1 MNRQVA
7 IVGVGWSGYRSIT
20 PDLSYKELMF
30 EAATQAYADA
40 GIDPRNDVDGFVT
53 TAEDMH
59 EGTSIFDEYVPDQ
72 LGALQRPMH
81 TITGD
86 GLHGMAAAYMQITAG
101 LMDVVVLEAHS
112 KASNILTFPE
122 ITAFA
127 MDPVYNRPLRAH
139 PYFIAGMEM
148 NRYLVESGNML
159 EACAYVAAKNKRNAM
174 LNPLAA
180 FPADIEMDEVL
191 FSAPVAE
198 PLNRLQ
204 IAPHADGCIV
214 MVLADEKTAQTLTD
228 VPVWVRG
235 LGWANDTH
243 TLESRP
249 WGRAVYAE
257 LAGQM
262 AYRTGGVRSPRTEID
277 FAEIDDGFAYKELQH
292 LEALSLADEGR
303 AGEWTLAGCTEATGE
318 FPVNVS
324 GGCLGC
330 GHLLDASGLARAL
343 EVVLQLRGEAGQRQL
358 EDVQTGLAFGWR
370 SVPTTAGA
378 AAILSVD

>member
-1 MNRQVA
+1 MNREVA

-30 EAATQAYADA
+30 EAATKAYAEA
-40 GIDPRNDVDGFVT
+40 EIDPRRDVDGFVT
-53 TAEDMH
+53 AAEDFY

-72 LGALQRPMH
+72 LGAMQRPMH

-86 GLHGMAAAYMQITAG
+86 GLHALAAAYMQVASG

-112 KASNILTFPE
+112 KASNILTLSH

-127 MDPVYNRPLRAH
+127 MDPVFNRPLSAH

-148 NRYLVESGNML
+148 TRFMAESGATL
-159 EACAYVAAKNKRNAM
+159 EECAYVAAKNKRNAM

-180 FPADIEMDEVL
+180 FPAEIDVGEVL
-191 FSAPVAE
+191 LSAPVAE
-198 PLNRLQ
+198 PLTRLQ
-204 IAPHADGCIV
+204 VAPHADGAIV
-214 MVLADEKTAQTLTD
+214 MVLADGQTARVLTD
-228 VPVWVRG
+228 KPIWVRG
-235 LGWANDTH
+235 LGWCNDTH

-257 LAGQM
+257 LAARM
-262 AYRTGGVRSPRTEID
+262 AYRTAGIRSPRMEID
-277 FAEIDDGFAYKELQH
+277 FAEVDDAFTYKELQH
-292 LEALSLADEGR
+292 LEALGLCDAGR
-303 AGEWTLAGCTEATGE
+303 AGAWTAAGGTELSGE
-318 FPVNVS
+318 FPVNPS

-358 EDVQTGLAFGWR
+358 EDVQTGLAFAWR

-378 AAILSVD
+378 TVILSN

>member
-1 MNRQVA
+1 MNREVA

-30 EAATQAYADA
+30 EAATKAYAEV

-86 GLHGMAAAYMQITAG
+86 GLHGLAAAYMQIASG
-101 LMDVVVLEAHS
+101 LMDIVVLEAHS
-112 KASNILTFPE
+112 KASNILTLSH

-127 MDPVYNRPLRAH
+127 MDPVFNRPLSAH

-148 NRYLVESGNML
+148 NRFMAETGTTL
-159 EACAYVAAKNKRNAM
+159 EECAYVAAKNKRNAM

-180 FPADIEMDEVL
+180 FPADIETAEVL
-191 FSAPVAE
+191 LSAPVAE
-198 PLNRLQ
+198 PLTRLQ
-204 IAPHADGCIV
+204 IAPHADGAIV
-214 MVLADEKTAQTLTD
+214 MVLADGQTARTLTD
-228 VPVWVRG
+228 TPIWVRG
-235 LGWANDTH
+235 LGWCNDTH

-249 WGRAVYAE
+249 WANAVYAE
-257 LAGQM
+257 LSAQM
-262 AYRTGGVRSPRTEID
+262 AYRTAGIRSPRTEID
-277 FAEIDDGFAYKELQH
+277 FAEIDDAFAYKELQH
-292 LEALSLADEGR
+292 LEALGLCDEGH
-303 AGEWTLAGCTEATGE
+303 AGAWSAAGGTELTGE
-318 FPVNVS
+318 FPVNPS

-343 EVVLQLRGEAGQRQL
+343 EVVLQLRGQAGQRQL
-358 EDVQTGLAFGWR
+358 EDVETGMAFGWR

-378 AAILSVD
+378 AAIFSN

>member
-1 MNRQVA
+1 MNREVA

-30 EAATQAYADA
+30 EAATKAYAEA
-40 GIDPRNDVDGFVT
+40 EIDPRRDVDGFVT
-53 TAEDMH
+53 AAEDFY

-72 LGALQRPMH
+72 LGAMQRPMH

-86 GLHGMAAAYMQITAG
+86 GLHALAAAYMQVASG

-112 KASNILTFPE
+112 KASNILTLSH

-127 MDPVYNRPLRAH
+127 MDPVFNRPLSAH
-139 PYFIAGMEM
+139 PYFIAGLEM
-148 NRYLVESGNML
+148 TRFMAESGATL
-159 EACAYVAAKNKRNAM
+159 EECAHVAAKNKRNAM

-180 FPADIEMDEVL
+180 FPAEIDVGEVL
-191 FSAPVAE
+191 LSAPVAE
-198 PLNRLQ
+198 PLTRLQ
-204 IAPHADGCIV
+204 IAPHADGAIV
-214 MVLADEKTAQTLTD
+214 MVLADGQTARVLTD
-228 VPVWVRG
+228 KPIWVRG
-235 LGWANDTH
+235 LGWCNDTH

-257 LAGQM
+257 LSARM
-262 AYRTGGVRSPRTEID
+262 AYRTAGIRSPRMEID
-277 FAEIDDGFAYKELQH
+277 FAEVDDAFTYKELQH
-292 LEALSLADEGR
+292 LEALDLCDAGR
-303 AGEWTLAGCTEATGE
+303 AGAWTAAGGTELSGE
-318 FPVNVS
+318 FPVNPS

-358 EDVQTGLAFGWR
+358 EDVQTGLAFAWR

-378 AAILSVD
+378 TVILSN

>member
-1 MNRQVA
+1 MNREVA
-7 IVGVGWSGYRSIT
+7 IIGVGWSGYRSIT

-30 EAATQAYADA
+30 EAASKAYDDA
-40 GIDPRNDVDGFVT
+40 GIDPRNDVGGFVT

-86 GLHGMAAAYMQITAG
+86 GLHGLAAAYMQVASG
-101 LMDVVVLEAHS
+101 LMNVAVLEAHS
-112 KASNILTFPE
+112 KASNILTLSH

-127 MDPVYNRPLRAH
+127 MDPVFNRPLQAH

-148 NRYLVESGNML
+148 MRFMAETGTTLD
-159 EACAYVAAKNKRNAM
+159 ACAYVAAKNKRNAM

-180 FPADIEMDEVL
+180 FPVYIDIGEVVL
-191 FSAPVAE
+191 SEKVAE
-198 PLNRLQ
+198 PLTRLQ
-204 IAPHADGCIV
+204 IAPHADGAIV
-214 MVLADEKTAQTLTD
+214 MVLADGQTARALTD
-228 VPVWVRG
+228 IPIWIRG
-235 LGWANDTH
+235 LGWCNDTH

-249 WGRAVYAE
+249 WGKAVYAE
-257 LAGQM
+257 LSAKM
-262 AYRTGGVRSPRTEID
+262 AYRTAGIRSPRTEID
-277 FAEIDDGFAYKELQH
+277 FAEIDDAFAYKELQH
-292 LEALSLADEGR
+292 LEALGLCTPGQ
-303 AGEWTLAGCTEATGE
+303 AGSWTVAGGSELTGE
-318 FPVNVS
+318 FPINVS

-358 EDVQTGLAFGWR
+358 EDVETGLAFGWR

-378 AAILSVD
+378 AAILSN